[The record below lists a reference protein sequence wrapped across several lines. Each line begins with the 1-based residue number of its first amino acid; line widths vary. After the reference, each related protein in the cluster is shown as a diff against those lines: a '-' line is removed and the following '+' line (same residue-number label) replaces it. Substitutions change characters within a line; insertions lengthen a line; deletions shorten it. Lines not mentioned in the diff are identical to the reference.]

1 MGTPRE
7 YGFNDI
13 SKENILKAD
22 PLSFFVFFCFAVCP
36 RSQWPLLAGK
46 LFSVREKGATTQV

>member
-13 SKENILKAD
+13 SNENILKAD
-22 PLSFFVFFCFAVCP
+22 PLPSFLFYFILFFTFAV
-36 RSQWPLLAGK
+36 LLIQ
-46 LFSVREKGATTQV
+46 SDPM

>member
-13 SKENILKAD
+13 LKENILKAH
-22 PLSFFVFFCFAVCP
+22 PLSFFFLFVVCP